1 MKSLKKERIPIDTQ
15 TTTGALEYTLI
26 IPTLNAAGCID
37 ALLQSL
43 LDQTL
48 PPQEILVVDSASED
62 GTADRAR
69 AYDAVTV
76 IPIARAD
83 FDHGGTRDMAIRR
96 CGTPFAVLMTQD
108 ALPVDR
114 GLMAALLKPLAD
126 ERVAAVCA
134 RQVARPEAT
143 QRERLVR
150 AFRYPDESAVWSGAD
165 IPKRGIRAYLLSD
178 VCAAYRREAYLSV
191 GGFEHP
197 IDTNEDMLIAADFLR
212 AGWKLA
218 YSAEARV
225 WHSHAFTLRQ
235 EYARNFKVGGFLA
248 RYADRFP
255 GSGAMGSTR
264 GAFVHTAV
272 GPSSCTPAGA
282 GLTGAFGAA
291 RTACTRT
298 SLAGVFGGVMA
309 ARYCSA
315 VMVWKK
321 GFFAGAVRA
330 GVCTGACTCPA
341 RAGIWGCT
349 GAGASTLPGVR
360 FRADRAP

>member
-1 MKSLKKERIPIDTQ
+1 MGTRTAQRRGSAAPIGLTGRGKPRDTAPARTARIGRFMAEPCPFWTIAHSPARRRRKKERIPINTQ

-48 PPQEILVVDSASED
+48 PPREVLVVDSASED

-96 CGTPFAVLMTQD
+96 CRTPFAVLMTQD

-114 GLMAALLKPLAD
+114 GAMAALLKPLAD

-235 EYARNFKVGGFLA
+235 EYARNYKVGGFLA

-255 GSGAMGSTR
+255 GSGAMGEGLRMVKAVSIGLLKR
-264 GAFVHTAV
+264 GRLPEWFAFAAN
-272 GPSSCTPAGA
+272 C
-282 GLTGAFGAA
+282 AA
-291 RTACTRT
+291 RM
-298 SLAGVFGGVMA
+298 LGN
-309 ARYCSA
+309 
-315 VMVWKK
+315 
-321 GFFAGAVRA
+321 RA
-330 GVCTGACTCPA
+330 GRRRE
-341 RAGIWGCT
+341 RAHG
-349 GAGASTLPGVR
+349 
-360 FRADRAP
+360 